1 MPKVICSLPNAS
13 ESISGVRFSPQENGV
28 ISDDVSEDVAAM
40 FLAIP
45 GYTLA
50 PGESAPPQEVS
61 APAAAASSE
70 QAKDDIVALRAK
82 AEALGIRVD
91 NRWKESRL
99 HTEIKAAEDEL
110 AAAGKAADVG
120 DDDQF

>member
-13 ESISGVRFSPQENGV
+13 DFISGVRFAPHALGV
-28 ISDDVSEDVAAM
+28 ISEEISSDVAEM
-40 FLAIP
+40 FTVIP
-45 GYTLA
+45 GYSMAASEDAL
-50 PGESAPPQEVS
+50 PSSGER
-61 APAAAASSE
+61 AAAGE